1 MFNLGI
7 SEMAMIAALA
17 LLLIGPK
24 QLPEVARMVGRFLND
39 LRHTTNSF
47 TSELRDQVRIDQQKI
62 FDLRSEQEKQQNAS
76 NHNQAMQAQQQNS
89 NPPAAEVSPVKDDK
103 KS

>member
-47 TSELRDQVRIDQQKI
+47 TSEIRDQVRIDQQKI
-62 FDLRSEQEKQQNAS
+62 FDMRSDQEKQQNAS
-76 NHNQAMQAQQQNS
+76 NHDQAMQSQQQNQT
-89 NPPAAEVSPVKDDK
+89 PPADNIQVKDDK